1 MGTVSSIRVL
11 GKQYFGNGE
20 GRDGMGV
27 SMVQRARILHRH
39 SVNHINYR
47 FALLPS
53 GPSGQTPSPKAKL
66 TGGPDVLI
74 R

>member
-1 MGTVSSIRVL
+1 MGW
-11 GKQYFGNGE
+11 
-20 GRDGMGV
+20 GV